1 MKDIEIVKQGI
12 EELLVRVREENQ
24 RLSDSLTDTVSLAE
38 YSHLAKEN
46 DIWTDAFEAA
56 LAEHEVV
63 VIPASDKP
71 YRIDKPVII
80 PSNRKI
86 IAEDGANIRL
96 ARESR
101 TQMMRNERTVD
112 GTHYPI
118 KDVTRA
124 ENITIIGGLW
134 EHENESR
141 GGYGKNC
148 CYDENNSIPG
158 VSSVMFFENLDH
170 LTLKNMT
177 FKHSAGFS
185 VQMGEISNVI
195 IQNIRFIK
203 CFADG
208 IHINGNTQNVWIR
221 DVEGHTGDDLVA
233 LNMYDWYNSSMNFG
247 PAKNIICED
256 MAMSEDM
263 GYKALRLLPGMYK
276 FKDGSEVDCSLTNAI
291 FRRISGVKT
300 YKFYLQTP
308 SYIVKNGIPYSG
320 LGSADNIFFEDITVD
335 LVSPIDDL
343 PDYINSDP
351 VTGTFAAF
359 EFGSNIGNLYFKNI
373 DVKLYREKY
382 PYSYIFCVGPK
393 SVRMGE
399 REIFNPYLS
408 SEVENV
414 YLEDIKVNG
423 VPVDDVK
430 PYVREIEFDNLY
442 DDGPSTGNGKIK
454 NLHFKS

>member
-1 MKDIEIVKQGI
+1 MKNIELVKQDIEK
-12 EELLVRVREENQ
+12 LLRDVRAENA
-24 RLSDSLTDTVSLAE
+24 RLSDALDDTVSLAD
-38 YSHLAKEN
+38 YAYLAKEN
-46 DIWTDAFEAA
+46 DVWTDAFQKA
-56 LAEHEVV
+56 LEEHETV

-71 YRIDKPVII
+71 YRIDRTLII

-101 TQMMRNERTVD
+101 TQLLRNEKTVD

-118 KDVTRA
+118 KDAERA

-148 CYDENNSIPG
+148 CYDDAYSIPG
-158 VSSVMFFENLDH
+158 VSSVMFFENLNH

-185 VQMGEISNVI
+185 VQMGEISDVI
-195 IQNIRFIK
+195 IENIRFIK

-208 IHINGNTQNVWIR
+208 IHINGNTENVWIR
-221 DVEGHTGDDLVA
+221 DVAGHTGDDLVA

-247 PAKNIICED
+247 PTKNVICED
-256 MAMSEDM
+256 MEMSEDM
-263 GYKALRLLPGMYK
+263 GYKSLRLLPGMYK

-335 LVSPIDDL
+335 LISPIDDL

-408 SEVENV
+408 SEVQNV
-414 YLEDIKVNG
+414 YLEDIRVNG
-423 VPVDDVK
+423 KNVDNVRD
-430 PYVREIEFDNLY
+430 YIREITFDKLY
-442 DDGPSTGNGKIK
+442 DDGPSTGYGRIGTIHLK
-454 NLHFKS
+454 